1 MNKFKHLTPTNIAP
15 LGKRHNNLAT
25 FIKKEEQQQQQL
37 QHKAVIITHETKVLP
52 SNEHH
57 QQTPQSFQLHHQN
70 LSQSIPSSG
79 LNTITHTI
87 SSQNHH
93 QQHSHQ
99 QPTTITN
106 IGQQLWT
113 CELCN
118 RILPSREEWTAHAK
132 AHMEVKSTVMPLK
145 PPDYFSLLFSID
157 TAKRPPPPTRTL
169 QPQPHKQFIATI

>member
-1 MNKFKHLTPTNIAP
+1 MNKFKHVTPTNIAP
-15 LGKRHNNLAT
+15 LGKRHNNLT
-25 FIKKEEQQQQQL
+25 NLIKKEEHQQQQQ
-37 QHKAVIITHETKVLP
+37 KAVIITHETKVLP

-57 QQTPQSFQLHHQN
+57 QQPFQLHHQ
-70 LSQSIPSSG
+70 LQSQSIPSSG

-93 QQHSHQ
+93 AQQHSHQ
-99 QPTTITN
+99 QPTTISN

-132 AHMEVKSTVMPLK
+132 AHMEVCSPINQLC
-145 PPDYFSLLFSID
+145 
-157 TAKRPPPPTRTL
+157 
-169 QPQPHKQFIATI
+169 

>member
-1 MNKFKHLTPTNIAP
+1 MNKFKHVTPTNIAP

-25 FIKKEEQQQQQL
+25 LIKKEEL
-37 QHKAVIITHETKVLP
+37 QHQKAVIITHETKVAQ

-57 QQTPQSFQLHHQN
+57 QQQAPQSFQLHHQN

-93 QQHSHQ
+93 SHQHSQQ
-99 QPTTITN
+99 QPTTISN

-132 AHMEVKSTVMPLK
+132 AHMEVCDLATTNCK
-145 PPDYFSLLFSID
+145 LLYRLSCL
-157 TAKRPPPPTRTL
+157 L
-169 QPQPHKQFIATI
+169 QY